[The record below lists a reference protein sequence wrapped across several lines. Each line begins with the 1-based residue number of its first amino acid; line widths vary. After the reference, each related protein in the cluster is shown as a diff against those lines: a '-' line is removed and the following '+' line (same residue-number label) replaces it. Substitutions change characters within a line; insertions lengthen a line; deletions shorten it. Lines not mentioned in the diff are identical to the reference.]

1 MPAFTKGKWIDCGD
15 YTIGVEDENGYI
27 KYYICE
33 CESVD
38 FHITD
43 EEVRANARLIAAAP
57 ELYEAVCDLLDY
69 AYEALHWAG
78 GENEIRGKAPRILRD
93 IQEYQELLA
102 HIAGKDTDDSHA

>member
-57 ELYEAVCDLLDY
+57 DMYNFLVNLYGMIHIPGVKALLDR
-69 AYEALHWAG
+69 
-78 GENEIRGKAPRILRD
+78 IDGKED
-93 IQEYQELLA
+93 NSHE
-102 HIAGKDTDDSHA
+102 TDA